1 MHSIYLLKAKGCK
14 SGSVAAGSFRAVA
27 TVEPMI
33 DLRKRVLLLVSEL
46 CTNLPAAQLLCTHR
60 CAAHGWHG
68 LGWAQPTCRGQR
80 LPPLPPP
87 PNCHQPVCLLAPK
100 RPYISTSSLVAI
112 WDLLSGQAPAL
123 TFPIVLLQA
132 SFPTEG
138 PPRVHNLL
146 SLPGFEPLGL
156 FQLFSSAPPAAAAA
170 GTHRHLRLMAQSGSG
185 RAGEPT
191 FTYFR

>member
-1 MHSIYLLKAKGCK
+1 MYSIYLTDKGIRKGCK
-14 SGSVAAGSFRAVA
+14 SGSVAAGSFRSVA
-27 TVEPMI
+27 TVKLMV

-100 RPYISTSSLVAI
+100 RPCISTSSLVAI

-123 TFPIVLLQA
+123 T
-132 SFPTEG
+132 
-138 PPRVHNLL
+138 
-146 SLPGFEPLGL
+146 LPNCVIAGELPHRGT
-156 FQLFSSAPPAAAAA
+156 AA
-170 GTHRHLRLMAQSGSG
+170 GS
-185 RAGEPT
+185 
-191 FTYFR
+191 